1 MKILLI
7 NPPCGERSIGLKN
20 MARIEPLSLELV
32 GAAVVDEHEVRLV
45 DMMVRPEDLDDT
57 LAEWKPDV
65 AGATSEIV
73 HVETAIAALA
83 RVRRAAPEC
92 TTVVGGHHP
101 TLCPED
107 FDDAAVDLV
116 VLGEGVDAFS
126 EICAVRAAGSRS
138 FDHIAGLQIRTNG
151 RLTKTQPRP
160 LPKSLDHQ
168 PSPARW
174 LADRYRDHYFY
185 LFEDSVAAIRT
196 SVGCT
201 FPCIFCSCRVYSDAT
216 FIPRSPELVFEE
228 IRDLDEDFVMFCD
241 DHSFLDPDRM
251 RILGQMLLDAG
262 VKKRYFA
269 YARADS
275 IVENRDVFALWAK
288 AGLTLVMT
296 GLEALDKSRLQRVGK
311 RTEIAQ
317 NEAAVRILEELGV
330 HLSAGFL
337 VTPDFR
343 EADFDAIEAYL
354 IDHPSILLAEF
365 TPLTPFPGTPLHRKM
380 RDKLLTDDR
389 QVYDLQHFLLET
401 DLPPKQ
407 LYRLMQRSYRR
418 VVLRVI
424 RKLGLWYPHVL
435 FSRRIVRVLR
445 GAVQNA
451 VMFNRA
457 HLDVPQGRHTG
468 DEPAGRRAA

>member
-45 DMMVRPEDLDDT
+45 DMMVRPEDLDET
-57 LAEWKPDV
+57 LAEWTPDV

-83 RVRRAAPEC
+83 RVRRAAPQC
-92 TTVVGGHHP
+92 LTVVGGHHP

-107 FDDAAVDLV
+107 FDHPAVDLV
-116 VLGEGVDAFS
+116 VLGEGVDTFA
-126 EICAVRAAGSRS
+126 EICAARAVGSWS
-138 FDHIAGLQIRTNG
+138 FEHIAGLQIRTSDG
-151 RLTKTQPRP
+151 ITKTKPRP
-160 LPKSLDHQ
+160 LPKTLDHQ
-168 PSPARW
+168 PAPARW
-174 LADRYRDHYFY
+174 LADRYREHYFY

-201 FPCIFCSCRVYSDAT
+201 FPCIFCSCRVYSEAA
-216 FIPRSPELVFEE
+216 FIPRSPEQVFEE

-241 DHSFLDPDRM
+241 DHSFLDPERM
-251 RILGQMLLDAG
+251 RVLGQMLLDAG

-296 GLEALDKSRLQRVGK
+296 GIEALDKSRLQRVGK
-311 RTEIAQ
+311 RTDTAQ
-317 NEAAVRILEELGV
+317 NEAAVRILEELGIY
-330 HLSAGFL
+330 LSAGFL
-337 VTPDFR
+337 VNPDFR

-354 IDHPSILLAEF
+354 KSHPSILLAEF
-365 TPLTPFPGTPLHRKM
+365 TPLTPFPGTPLHRKL
-380 RDKLLTDDR
+380 RDELLTEDR

-401 DLPPKQ
+401 ELPPQQ

-424 RKLGLWYPHVL
+424 RKLNLWQPHVL
-435 FSRRIVRVLR
+435 FSRRIMRVLSGVAR
-445 GAVQNA
+445 NA

-457 HLDVPQGRHTG
+457 HLHVPPRRRAGGAQ
-468 DEPAGRRAA
+468 AGRRAA